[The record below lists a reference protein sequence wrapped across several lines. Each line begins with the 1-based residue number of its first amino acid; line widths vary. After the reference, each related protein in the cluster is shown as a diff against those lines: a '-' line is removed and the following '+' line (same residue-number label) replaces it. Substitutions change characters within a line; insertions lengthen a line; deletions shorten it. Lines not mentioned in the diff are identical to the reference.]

1 MKAVFQPEGPTM
13 SQTEDQVTISI
24 GSKSYHINCHAE
36 QIASLKES
44 ADYLNQQLRDI
55 SQQGHALNTERS
67 AMMAA
72 LNIAY
77 ELITA
82 RQQQSLYID
91 TMSQKIQE
99 LQHKI
104 ESALATEE

>member
-1 MKAVFQPEGPTM
+1 M
-13 SQTEDQVTISI
+13 SQSEDQISI
-24 GSKSYHINCHAE
+24 NIGRKTYHINCHAE

-44 ADYLNQQLRDI
+44 ADYLNQRLNDI
-55 SQQGHALNTERS
+55 AQHGTALHTERS
-67 AMMAA
+67 VMMAA

-82 RQQQSLYID
+82 KQQQSLYID

-104 ESALATEE
+104 ESALATEA